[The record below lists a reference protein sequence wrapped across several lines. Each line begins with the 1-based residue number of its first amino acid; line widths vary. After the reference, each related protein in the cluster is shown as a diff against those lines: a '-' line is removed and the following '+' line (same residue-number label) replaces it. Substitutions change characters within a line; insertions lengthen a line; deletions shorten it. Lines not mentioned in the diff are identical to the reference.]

1 MRHGNG
7 GGRQA
12 SAGGTQKKKKGR
24 ADGVRERTIE
34 RERDNGTLMIFFS
47 FFLFTL
53 IYRLCGEYGTRRAK
67 ERTRKSNDDN
77 YDRNSFVLF
86 VCFFLEEIAPTAEKR
101 MNGEGGE
108 VGGLLAKKIDFLLIY
123 FFGGVCVCVCVD
135 LIARIKVV
143 VVFVDGHGRVV
154 VEALGHQL
162 QRQRVLLAVGLF
174 DLGALVLE
182 PDLDLVL
189 VQAELARQI
198 LAALLVQVAVLLKIS
213 AETKENR
220 SVNNVAQGF
229 T

>member
-1 MRHGNG
+1 M
-7 GGRQA
+7 
-12 SAGGTQKKKKGR
+12 
-24 ADGVRERTIE
+24 
-34 RERDNGTLMIFFS
+34 
-47 FFLFTL
+47 
-53 IYRLCGEYGTRRAK
+53 
-67 ERTRKSNDDN
+67 
-77 YDRNSFVLF
+77 
-86 VCFFLEEIAPTAEKR
+86 
-101 MNGEGGE
+101 
-108 VGGLLAKKIDFLLIY
+108 
-123 FFGGVCVCVCVD
+123 CVCVD